1 MAEKEI
7 KITFAGEKL
16 EALSFFLAEQGGKTV
31 EELLK
36 SHLDK
41 SYEKNVPAQVRKFV
55 ESRMETLQET
65 ANQEQESQRTGGTRQ
80 QRASGRRSRET
91 QNQEEQPREPVLE
104 TVEETAEI
112 DEKEVSSNHISSNYS
127 NEHDDRM
134 WVTED
139 RRLYNRY
146 FTVRTHN

>member
-55 ESRMETLQET
+55 ESRMETPQET
-65 ANQEQESQRTGGTRQ
+65 ANQEEESQRTGGTRQ
-80 QRASGRRSRET
+80 QRASGRAGRHRIRKSSRESRCRKLWKR
-91 QNQEEQPREPVLE
+91 QQKIR
-104 TVEETAEI
+104 
-112 DEKEVSSNHISSNYS
+112 
-127 NEHDDRM
+127 
-134 WVTED
+134 
-139 RRLYNRY
+139 
-146 FTVRTHN
+146 

>member
-41 SYEKNVPAQVRKFV
+41 SYEKMFLHRSENLWRAGWKLYRDSKSGAGIPENGRHKTA
-55 ESRMETLQET
+55 ESIRQ
-65 ANQEQESQRTGGTRQ
+65 AEQGDTE
-80 QRASGRRSRET
+80 SGRAAERAGAGNCGRDSRKY
-91 QNQEEQPREPVLE
+91 
-104 TVEETAEI
+104 
-112 DEKEVSSNHISSNYS
+112 DEHGNVRRIS
-127 NEHDDRM
+127 ERI
-134 WVTED
+134 
-139 RRLYNRY
+139 
-146 FTVRTHN
+146 

>member
-55 ESRMETLQET
+55 ESRKLHRRQQIRSRNPREWEAQDNREHP
-65 ANQEQESQRTGGTRQ
+65 ADGAGRHRIRKSSRESQCRKPWKRQ
-80 QRASGRRSRET
+80 QKIR
-91 QNQEEQPREPVLE
+91 
-104 TVEETAEI
+104 
-112 DEKEVSSNHISSNYS
+112 
-127 NEHDDRM
+127 
-134 WVTED
+134 
-139 RRLYNRY
+139 
-146 FTVRTHN
+146 

>member
-55 ESRMETLQET
+55 ESKSDWIEQTTREMLNIRQLK
-65 ANQEQESQRTGGTRQ
+65 EQEPVMAPFMEREMR
-80 QRASGRRSRET
+80 RRSR
-91 QNQEEQPREPVLE
+91 
-104 TVEETAEI
+104 
-112 DEKEVSSNHISSNYS
+112 SIS
-127 NEHDDRM
+127 M
-134 WVTED
+134 T
-139 RRLYNRY
+139 L
-146 FTVRTHN
+146 T